1 MISVLK
7 DGSCAIRCHEPC
19 QAGDR
24 AALSEFSDVPQ
35 ACLSGAETAVTR
47 IFVLSID
54 AAWSDFVS
62 QFALFRRTGM
72 YQALYRKWRPQ
83 TYEDVIGQRHITEVL
98 KSEIS
103 SGKISHAYL
112 FCGPRGTGKTTCA
125 KIIARAVNCENPVNG
140 SPCGKCKACK
150 AILDGTATDIV
161 EMDAASNNGVDDIRD
176 IRDAVVYTPAELKYR
191 VFIIDEVHMLS
202 ISAFNALL
210 KTLEEPPAHVIFVLA
225 TTELQKIPATIM
237 SRCQRFDFHRVTPN
251 DIIARM
257 KTVCEGE
264 KIEADEGALD
274 LIARMAQ
281 GSFRDALNML
291 EFCAGSSDKITL
303 EKATDLLGASPV
315 ELLSDICSCIADRR
329 TADALKI
336 IDNVYLSSRDI
347 AVFWRELISYMR
359 DVMMTIATR
368 GSYST
373 DPVTKQTAEKFTVMK
388 VMRILEVFTQ
398 AEGDMN
404 RLPQNAKLYAE
415 MAVVKVCDPTL
426 DTDPT
431 ALVNRIAD
439 LEEKVA
445 SGNFKKAVSAPAEKA
460 EEKKSVEDLFVPFER
475 FPEQKT
481 YEGKLQLTSCRMWP
495 EVIKKVQRQDSML
508 AAFIRGAQGYTGSD
522 GKFYINCDNDFA
534 SSYVNDIKRLP
545 IVILAINQLCNT
557 AYSDKEVVV
566 RYVPDETEKTPFDNL
581 LEQIGKDI
589 EK

>member
-1 MISVLK
+1 
-7 DGSCAIRCHEPC
+7 
-19 QAGDR
+19 
-24 AALSEFSDVPQ
+24 
-35 ACLSGAETAVTR
+35 
-47 IFVLSID
+47 
-54 AAWSDFVS
+54 
-62 QFALFRRTGM
+62 M

-83 TYEDVIGQRHITEVL
+83 NYEDVIGQNHITEVL

-125 KIIARAVNCENPVNG
+125 KILARAVNCENPVNG
-140 SPCGKCKACK
+140 SPCGVCKSCK
-150 AILDGTATDIV
+150 SILDGTATDIV

-237 SRCQRFDFHRVTPN
+237 SRCQRFDFHRVTPM
-251 DIIARM
+251 DIIKRL

-264 KIEADEGALD
+264 KIDAETAALD

-291 EFCAGSSDKITL
+291 EFCAGSGDTITL
-303 EKATDLLGASPV
+303 DKASDLLGASPV
-315 ELLSDICSCIADRR
+315 DLLANICECIAEKR

-347 AVFWRELISYMR
+347 IVFWRELIAFLR

-368 GSYST
+368 GTYSS
-373 DPVTKQTAEKFTVMK
+373 DSVIKHTADKFTVMK
-388 VMRILEVFTQ
+388 VMRILEEFTKT
-398 AEGDMN
+398 ESDMN
-404 RLPQNAKLYAE
+404 RLPSNSKLYAE

-426 DTDPT
+426 DTDPM

-439 LEEKVA
+439 LEEKLA

-460 EEKKSVEDLFVPFER
+460 EAVKTTEKEEKDKKTDDVSDLFKPFER
-475 FPEQKT
+475 YPTVEKT
-481 YEGKLQLTSCRMWP
+481 EGKLTLTSCKYWP
-495 EVIKKVQRQDSML
+495 EIIKKVQRQDTML
-508 AAFIRGAQGYTGSD
+508 ATFIRGAQGYTGSD
-522 GKFYINCDNDFA
+522 GKFYVNCDNDFA
-534 SSYVNDIKRLP
+534 VDYANDIKRLP
-545 IVILAINQLCNT
+545 IVILAINQVCNT
-557 AYSDKEVVV
+557 TYNDKSVVLRCV
-566 RYVPDETEKTPFDNL
+566 KDETEKTPLDNL
-581 LEQIGKDI
+581 IDRLGKDE